1 MTDPY
6 AVKIRPFIPDGKLQM
21 LEEIEDEIYLDLP
34 AGVGT
39 QVLARTCYGRAVR
52 ECERIGSDQYILKV
66 IPDLRRLLLRELRG
80 TFTALRVYR
89 FRGDASTRILLTG
102 RMHVRFESFAQEGDG
117 LDGLEQF
124 FIDLPEE
131 ETPPEGIFTLAPKY
145 AEDPILACR
154 ELDWNAQ
161 VEQVTPVAASI
172 LPFQGE
178 STEIPIPKGLRPRE
192 RGVSVS
198 PHAPSPAQP

>member
-6 AVKIRPFIPDGKLQM
+6 AVKIRPFIPDGKIHMLQ
-21 LEEIEDEIYLDLP
+21 EVEDEIYLDLP

-52 ECERIGSDQYILKV
+52 DCERIGSDQYILKV
-66 IPDLRRLLLRELRG
+66 IPELRRLLLRELRG
-80 TFTALRVYR
+80 LFTALRVYR
-89 FRGDASTRILLTG
+89 FQGDATNRILLTG
-102 RMHVRFESFAQEGDG
+102 RMHVRFESYAQEGDG
-117 LDGLEQF
+117 LEGLEQF
-124 FIDLPEE
+124 FVDLPEE

-154 ELDWNAQ
+154 ELGWNAQ
-161 VEQVTPVAASI
+161 IEQVTPVAASI

-178 STEIPIPKGLRPRE
+178 STETPIPRGLRPRE
-192 RGVSVS
+192 MRPSVV
-198 PHAPSPAQP
+198 PPSPTSVRP